1 MEILKIILLILAYT
15 LGIATLIVQIVCFL
29 KDLEYKETILFTI
42 VFLCL
47 IIASTFQS
55 FVKTENSLLLD
66 IQELATNILTLA
78 FAISIPINIHKE
90 RVDKYRKIRNNIVI
104 TIGTIVTILVIMMHS
119 FNDSILAILIVSIHL
134 LLTVVYSMFFLLF
147 TKPGV
152 LIQFREKSE
161 RKIAIIVLIIMIFTS
176 ILFIVTAENFDLKQ
190 IQQNGGII
198 LAIICIVLSV
208 SKIPGDIKKLLQS
221 EKTFTPDDN
230 KLEKLGITQ
239 REQDVLK
246 LLITGKTYNEMAA
259 ELFISLPTVKTH
271 VSNIYSKANV
281 RNRLELS
288 NLINAFPVN
297 Q

>member
-1 MEILKIILLILAYT
+1 MEILKIILLILAYS

-42 VFLCL
+42 IFLCL

-55 FVKTENSLLLD
+55 FVNTENPLLLY
-66 IQELATNILTLA
+66 IQELATNILTVG

-90 RVDKYRKIRNNIVI
+90 RVDKYRNIRNSIVI
-104 TIGTIVTILVIMMHS
+104 TIGTIVTIFVIMIHS
-119 FNDSILAILIVSIHL
+119 FNNSFLAILIVSIHL
-134 LLTVVYSMFFLLF
+134 FLSVVYSMLFLLL

-161 RKIAIIVLIIMIFTS
+161 RKIAVIVLVIMMFS
-176 ILFIVTAENFDLKQ
+176 AILFMVNAEKFTLKLM
-190 IQQNGGII
+190 QQNGGII

-208 SKIPGDIKKLLQS
+208 SKIPSDIKKLVQS
-221 EKTFTPDDN
+221 EKTFAPDEN
-230 KLEKLGITQ
+230 ILEKFGLTQ
-239 REQDVLK
+239 REQEVLK
-246 LLITGKTYNEMAA
+246 LLIAGKTYKEIAA
-259 ELFISLPTVKTH
+259 QLFISLPTVKTH

-288 NLINAFPVN
+288 NLINAFSTN
-297 Q
+297 R

>member
-1 MEILKIILLILAYT
+1 MEILKIILLILAYS

-42 VFLCL
+42 IFLCL

-55 FVKTENSLLLD
+55 FVNTENPLLLD
-66 IQELATNILTLA
+66 IQEMATNILTVG

-90 RVDKYRKIRNNIVI
+90 RMDMYRKIRNSIVI
-104 TIGTIVTILVIMMHS
+104 TIGTIVTIFVILIHS
-119 FNDSILAILIVSIHL
+119 FNESILVILIVSIHL
-134 LLTVVYSMFFLLF
+134 FLSVVYSMFFLLF

-161 RKIAIIVLIIMIFTS
+161 RKIAVIVLVIMIFSS
-176 ILFIVTAENFDLKQ
+176 ILFMVNTEKCTLKLM
-190 IQQNGGII
+190 QQNGGII

-208 SKIPGDIKKLLQS
+208 SKIPSDIKKLIQS
-221 EKTFTPDDN
+221 EKTFTPDEN
-230 KLEKLGITQ
+230 KFEEFGITQ
-239 REQDVLK
+239 REKEVLK
-246 LLITGKTYNEMAA
+246 LLITGKTYKEIAA
-259 ELFISLPTVKTH
+259 DLFISLPTVKTH

-288 NLINAFPVN
+288 NLINAFSMN
-297 Q
+297 H

>member
-1 MEILKIILLILAYT
+1 MEILKIILLILAYS

-42 VFLCL
+42 IFLCL

-55 FVKTENSLLLD
+55 FVNTENPLLLY
-66 IQELATNILTLA
+66 IQELATNILTVG

-90 RVDKYRKIRNNIVI
+90 RVDKYRNIRNSIVI
-104 TIGTIVTILVIMMHS
+104 TIGTIVTIFVIMIHS
-119 FNDSILAILIVSIHL
+119 FNKSFLAILIVSIHL
-134 LLTVVYSMFFLLF
+134 FLSVVYSMLFLLL

-161 RKIAIIVLIIMIFTS
+161 RKIAVIVLVIMMFS
-176 ILFIVTAENFDLKQ
+176 AILFMVNAEKFTLKLM
-190 IQQNGGII
+190 QQNGGII

-208 SKIPGDIKKLLQS
+208 SKIPSDIKKLVQS
-221 EKTFTPDDN
+221 EKTFAPDEN
-230 KLEKLGITQ
+230 ILEKFGLTQ
-239 REQDVLK
+239 REQEVLK
-246 LLITGKTYNEMAA
+246 LLIAGKTYKEIAA
-259 ELFISLPTVKTH
+259 QLFISLPTVKTH

-288 NLINAFPVN
+288 NLINAFSTN
-297 Q
+297 R